1 MSEWNTEPLGNVISF
16 MAKGITP
23 KYATD
28 RNEHTIL
35 VLNQKCNR
43 NFAIS
48 IHEARYHDL
57 AQKSVPQDKILRK
70 DDILIN
76 STGTGTAG
84 RIAQIEK
91 TSQPTTVDGHM
102 IIVRANEKI
111 DPLYLG
117 YALKGQQP
125 NIEAMAEGSTGQ
137 TEINRNRLCNEIFI
151 QYPSDMNEQKKIANT
166 LQRIDKKVGV
176 NQQINDNLYPYER
189 KFRQVTRRNVI
200 PMKLPVAGYKRD
212 AA

>member
-176 NQQINDNLYPYER
+176 NQQINDNLYPYL
-189 KFRQVTRRNVI
+189 KKVLMVILHITVT
-200 PMKLPVAGYKRD
+200 MKLPAIEYERY